1 MSDQVFRYTDVEAY
15 LDPKILGV
23 AVSKP
28 FATLEEADRFQA
40 LMRKGD
46 CGRYYYGIC
55 HRTKCAVFNVEDKRE
70 KNERSR

>member
-1 MSDQVFRYTDVEAY
+1 MSDQVFRYNNKDDY
-15 LDPKILGV
+15 MDPYVSGI
-23 AVSKP
+23 AVSKK

-55 HRTKCAVFNVEDKRE
+55 HRTQCAVFNVEDKRE